1 MYQSQLSYLYMF
13 LAIAV
18 PLALVESMLC
28 KAKGRAY
35 HDNKDSFCNLLTLAI
50 GFFVKPLFVGYTFFF
65 LKMIEGLTLF
75 DLPQT
80 LATTI
85 AAIIATDFVY
95 YWHHRWSHTN
105 RWLWILH
112 EVHHSSKYFNLT
124 TSFRLPWLGRLTAP
138 IFFVPLVLLGFQ
150 PEQVSIFLTLNLFYQ
165 YFLHTQTIGTLPLV
179 EGTLNTPSAHRV
191 HHSRNKEFLNKN
203 YGGILMIWDRLF
215 GTYQAEIV
223 APKFGII
230 GTFESYNPVTVQFHK
245 LKGYGKVTEIAD
257 KFVQLIQKSLVCFMM
272 PSGKKNLSVDQEVE

>member
-1 MYQSQLSYLYMF
+1 MYPSQLSCLYIF
-13 LAIAV
+13 LAIAI
-18 PLALVESMLC
+18 PLALLESVLC
-28 KAKGRAY
+28 NAKGRAY
-35 HDNKDSFCNLLTLAI
+35 HDNKDSWCNFITMIIGLL
-50 GFFVKPLFVGYTFFF
+50 VKPLFAGYVLFF
-65 LKMIEGLTLF
+65 LKMVDGLALF

-124 TSFRLPWLGRLTAP
+124 TSFRLAWLSRLTAP
-138 IFFVPLVLLGFQ
+138 IYFIPLVLIGFQ
-150 PEQVSIFLTLNLFYQ
+150 PEQVAVFVILNLFYQ
-165 YFLHTQTIGTLPLV
+165 YFLHTQTIGKLPWL
-179 EGTLNTPSAHRV
+179 EGIFNTPSAHRV

-215 GTYQAEIV
+215 GTYQAETV
-223 APKFGII
+223 APRFGII
-230 GTFESYNPVTVQFHK
+230 GSFESSNPVTVQFHK
-245 LKGYGKVTEIAD
+245 FKGYNRFSEGAN
-257 KFVQLIQKSLVCFMM
+257 KFKRSFLKFLERGIS
-272 PSGKKNLSVDQEVE
+272 